1 MAMLQLLVR
10 PIFSPSSSI
19 IDFNEKEE
27 SIKISG
33 YLGMAWY
40 DDFLKWNPTDYGGL
54 GRLLFILEATCD
66 VDITYFPFDTQE
78 CPLKFSAW
86 SYTIDEVIMIEGEK
100 GIITEQFE
108 ENSRWSLVNTTV
120 EEVKGVDAMVIF
132 KMKLKRKST
141 FYVFNILIPMVLL
154 SFLNVLTFVLSV
166 QSGERA
172 SYAVTVFLSLA
183 VFLTIVASEIPK
195 NSNTI
200 SIVSVYMTAVLALS
214 IATVMTSLLELRLA
228 SRAKDKDLISSGYM
242 ILEATCDVD
251 ITYFPF
257 DTQECPLKFSAWS
270 YTIDEVVMIEGEKGI
285 YLKEFDENL
294 R

>member
-1 MAMLQLLVR
+1 
-10 PIFSPSSSI
+10 
-19 IDFNEKEE
+19 
-27 SIKISG
+27 
-33 YLGMAWY
+33 
-40 DDFLKWNPTDYGGL
+40 
-54 GRLLFILEATCD
+54 
-66 VDITYFPFDTQE
+66 
-78 CPLKFSAW
+78 
-86 SYTIDEVIMIEGEK
+86 MIEGEK

-154 SFLNVLTFVLSV
+154 SFLNVLTFVLPVS
-166 QSGERA
+166 SGERA

-200 SIVSVYMTAVLALS
+200 SIVSVYMTAVLALRF
-214 IATVMTSLLELRLA
+214 ATVMTSLLELRLA

-242 ILEATCDVD
+242 NSGMSNFLYAT
-251 ITYFPF
+251 
-257 DTQECPLKFSAWS
+257 QGCPLCLLVQQVTQFISKSVYDYINLMAAQMFVLSDMTSIIDFNEREESITISGYLGMEW
-270 YTIDEVVMIEGEKGI
+270 IDEF
-285 YLKEFDENL
+285 LKWEPEDYG
-294 R
+294 